1 VPNIFEQQARERLGR
16 SLAFLDKSQALLH
29 DDLLYRSALAD
40 AVSAIKNMLQGY
52 LLLRIAATP
61 ASAVTA
67 QWQEVANT
75 NSMPSLIAACIEA
88 GLDLH
93 GLAGEVKRLNAERN
107 YRTHDDP
114 RRLVDAAQAEHALK
128 VARDVQ
134 RRIKDAVQ
142 GRSASARSLPAAAV
156 ERARAAS
163 GQLRAAATGTATGQ
177 ATSMSGRTPAPD
189 EAFGDTAAF
198 AKSGEPLPQSAP
210 TMAASRPLRSSA
222 SAGDAAGRKGSK
234 PAAGDIATTASAA
247 DDPEDDSGDS
257 GDSGE
262 LAALTPPKRRRPVGR
277 IAVRLLAA
285 ALLVIL
291 GVAVGM
297 GAVVASTG
305 RAPGWLAF
313 AAPLLPSSAPATP
326 TATAQP
332 SPTATQVTPRAPVTL
347 GALSIASPVC
357 SGGAAS
363 FALTNTGAQPLT
375 VAAGAASTGT
385 LLVTAEDTAGQ
396 PAIFA
401 TIHAGGAITLTVMG
415 GGPARVTVTA
425 PAGSVQLLAP
435 AC

>member
-1 VPNIFEQQARERLGR
+1 MPNIFEQQARERLGR

-75 NSMPSLIAACIEA
+75 NSMPSLITACIEA

-163 GQLRAAATGTATGQ
+163 GQLRAAATGTAT
-177 ATSMSGRTPAPD
+177 AMNGRTPAPD

-210 TMAASRPLRSSA
+210 TMAASRPLRSSV
-222 SAGDAAGRKGSK
+222 SAGAAAGRKGSK

-277 IAVRLLAA
+277 IAARLLAA
-285 ALLVIL
+285 ALLVIF

-313 AAPLLPSSAPATP
+313 AAPVLPASTPAPAV
-326 TATAQP
+326 AAQP
-332 SPTATQVTPRAPVTL
+332 SPTATQVTPRGPVTL
-347 GALSIASPVC
+347 GTLSIAAPVC
-357 SGGAAS
+357 SAGAAS
-363 FALTNTGAQPLT
+363 FALTNTSAQPLAI
-375 VAAGAASTGT
+375 AAGAASAGT
-385 LLVTAEDTAGQ
+385 LLTTAAGTAGQ

-401 TIHAGGAITLTVMG
+401 TIHAGGAITLTVLG
-415 GGPARVTVTA
+415 DGPARVVVTA
-425 PAGSVQLLAP
+425 PAGSVELFAP